1 MPQAKK
7 GTSQD
12 ISTRVAALGKSIDA
26 QRSAPAT
33 LNEQAKTVGVILATE
48 APVPVYDWDYGRV
61 DEVLLMSGVEI
72 PPSGQVPMLDSHNRW
87 SVDAQIGSLRALS
100 VQGDALYAEAH
111 FSSTA
116 EDAFTLVR
124 EGHLTDI
131 SVGYRVIERVFVP
144 ENTTQTIAGKAFTG
158 PIKVVTRWEVKEGS
172 FTPIGADKNAKTRA
186 ATGAEQGAV
195 PPETPEIRNG
205 QSPSSS
211 FGQTREENPMPDV
224 NTTAQG
230 RAENQNAPAAPAQP
244 QNNVAASAPAD
255 TTRSESTPP
264 VTPPRATGTDAPPAP
279 SAESAQSIR
288 AEVAEIM
295 MLGRMHNCH
304 ELAEQAIRGGV
315 SLDQFRAQALEHIA
329 QRSAQH
335 APGHMPHTE
344 MGRDENEKFRS
355 AVSDALCMR
364 AGSQYAPKQA
374 AAGAEQFRGYTLR
387 ELARECLRRSGVSI
401 PHDPMEMIGRAF
413 TVSTSDFPNILAD
426 TMHKAVLSGAK
437 EAPETFEAWTG
448 ESNANDFRQHTGVD
462 LNAFSGLD
470 LVPEGR
476 EYTTGQI
483 SDKGIRYAVA
493 TYGKLFPLTRQMIIN
508 DDLNAFTQIPAA
520 MGRAAMRTCGNA
532 VYSLLLENPQL
543 ADGIALFAAGRNN
556 LAATGS
562 KITVDSYSEA
572 VTAMGTH
579 TGDQGEVLNITP
591 AFMIVPVARKAEAR
605 ILLNS
610 QMIGTQA
617 APNQVN
623 PWQGDVTPVVEGRLD
638 VVSGKPWFLA
648 GQKGWAINVA
658 WLFGNKTP
666 RVEQRQGWTVDG
678 VEHKV
683 SLDFGAYVQDP
694 AALFKNPGA

>member
-1 MPQAKK
+1 MPQPKER
-7 GTSQD
+7 TSQD
-12 ISTRVAALGKSIDA
+12 ISTRVVVLGKSVDA

-33 LNEQAKTVGVILATE
+33 LNEQARTVGVILATE
-48 APVPVYDWDYGRV
+48 APVTVYDWDYGRV

-72 PPSGQVPMLDSHNRW
+72 PTSGQVPMLDSHNRW
-87 SVDAQIGSLRALS
+87 SVDDQIGSLRALS

-131 SVGYRVIERVFVP
+131 SVGYRVLERVFVP
-144 ENTTQTIAGKAFTG
+144 ENTTQTIAGKSFTG

-186 ATGAEQGAV
+186 ASD
-195 PPETPEIRNG
+195 G
-205 QSPSSS
+205 QN
-211 FGQTREENPMPDV
+211 REENPMPDV
-224 NTTAQG
+224 NTTVQG

-244 QNNVAASAPAD
+244 QNTAAAPSPAENVRSEAAPAASHANAAGAETPA
-255 TTRSESTPP
+255 
-264 VTPPRATGTDAPPAP
+264 AP
-279 SAESAQSIR
+279 SAESIR

-295 MLGRMHNCH
+295 MLGRMHDCH
-304 ELAEQAIRGGV
+304 ELAEQAIRSGV

-335 APGHMPHTE
+335 APGHTPDVR
-344 MGRDENEKFRS
+344 MGLSDSEKFRS

-387 ELARECLRRSGVSI
+387 ELARECLRRSGSSI

-462 LNAFSGLD
+462 LNAFSSLEV
-470 LVPEGR
+470 VPEGR
-476 EYTTGQI
+476 EYTTGNI
-483 SDKGIRYAVA
+483 SDKGIRYSVA

-543 ADGIALFAAGRNN
+543 SDGVALFATARNN

-591 AFMIVPVARKAEAR
+591 AFMIVPVSRKAEAR

-623 PWQGDVTPVVEGRLD
+623 PWQGDVIPVVEGRLD
-638 VVSGKPWFLA
+638 VASGKPWFLA
-648 GQKGWAINVA
+648 AQRGWAINVA